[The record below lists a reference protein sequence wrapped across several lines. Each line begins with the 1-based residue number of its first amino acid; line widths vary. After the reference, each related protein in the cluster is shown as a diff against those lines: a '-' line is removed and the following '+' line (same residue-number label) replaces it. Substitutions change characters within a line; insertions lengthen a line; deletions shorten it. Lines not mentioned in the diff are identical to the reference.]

1 MKIKTGYK
9 IKKVSDKYIVIPTL
23 EESVNFSGIMTL
35 NNSGKLLFEALQSKK
50 SVEDLIKL
58 LTDEYDIDTNTA
70 RKDINS
76 FIEKLKTNNLLD

>member
-1 MKIKTGYK
+1 MKIKKGYK